1 MGLLRSSSPPLP
13 MAQPEITHPP
23 PERRPTQLDIHRGET
38 EDGVRYTHHQPKRT
52 PTRPG
57 KHALTRT
64 PSVQTRYMN
73 MLLAVD
79 QIPRLHNIFASFFT
93 WILLAGYIVFPATF
107 TSIQKAEGVSSNNHT
122 ENAIKDAILKT
133 VKNVPLLWVA
143 GACCILGGLG
153 MLWLWFRWRD
163 NYVWLINRIF
173 L

>member
-1 MGLLRSSSPPLP
+1 
-13 MAQPEITHPP
+13 
-23 PERRPTQLDIHRGET
+23 
-38 EDGVRYTHHQPKRT
+38 
-52 PTRPG
+52 
-57 KHALTRT
+57 
-64 PSVQTRYMN
+64 MN